1 MTLAKATARLAL
13 LGLVGAVFLVAAEP
27 AAHAQQPGAAGAGAG
42 DVKTTGG
49 GKGADGY
56 GYEFTDDNLSAGG
69 FGPNDSTIRVRQGAQ
84 RSLLIKPRT
93 SFVPEMLKSVEN
105 L

>member
-1 MTLAKATARLAL
+1 MTKTTSRLARFAGLSIAGSFL
-13 LGLVGAVFLVAAEP
+13 LAAAP
-27 AAHAQQPGAAGAGAG
+27 AFAQQAGAGGG

-84 RSLLIKPRT
+84 RSLLIRPRT

>member
-1 MTLAKATARLAL
+1 MTKISSRITAVTVA
-13 LGLVGAVFLVAAEP
+13 GLVGSLLLVAAP
-27 AAHAQQPGAAGAGAG
+27 SSAYAQQAGGAS

-49 GKGADGY
+49 GKGSDGY

-84 RSLLIKPRT
+84 RSLLIRPRT

>member
-1 MTLAKATARLAL
+1 MTKTTRRVARLAL
-13 LGLVGAVFLVAAEP
+13 VGSFLLIAAP
-27 AAHAQQPGAAGAGAG
+27 AFAQQAGAGAG
-42 DVKTTGG
+42 GGASDVKSTGG

-84 RSLLIKPRT
+84 RSLLIRPRT

>member
-1 MTLAKATARLAL
+1 MTPGTKAKATSRIGI
-13 LGLVGAVFLVAAEP
+13 LGLVGGLLLVAAP
-27 AAHAQQPGAAGAGAG
+27 AFAQQPGAGGG
-42 DVKTTGG
+42 TDVKTTGG